1 MNLFK
6 DLLKYNKSKIYDAAK
21 TRHDSRLNV
30 GNQYM
35 KERFMTKMLSKHII
49 RNRILRDF
57 LTFLDDGFFV
67 MIRGVRTLKG
77 YKNYTVKKGDKHIR

>member
-1 MNLFK
+1 
-6 DLLKYNKSKIYDAAK
+6 
-21 TRHDSRLNV
+21 
-30 GNQYM
+30 
-35 KERFMTKMLSKHII
+35 
-49 RNRILRDF
+49 LRDF